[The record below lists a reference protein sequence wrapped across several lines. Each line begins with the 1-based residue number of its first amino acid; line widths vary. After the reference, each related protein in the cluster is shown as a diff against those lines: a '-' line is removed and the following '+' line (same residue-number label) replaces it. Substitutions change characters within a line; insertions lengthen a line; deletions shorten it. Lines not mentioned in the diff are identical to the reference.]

1 MRCDLH
7 VHSKHSG
14 PVDLPLLRHLGRESY
29 SEPLDV
35 YWTALRRGMD
45 LVTLSDHDTIEGA
58 LQIAHLPHVF
68 ISEEVTCAL
77 PGGRE
82 LHLGVWDIDE
92 RQHARLQEVCD
103 DAEALF
109 AHLAEEALPFGV
121 NHPFSPL
128 TGRREVADLHLAFER
143 APAVEVLNGM
153 MPRAS
158 NDCARAAAR
167 VAGLAGVGGSDAH
180 AMAAVAR
187 AFTEVPGART
197 REEFLEGLRQ
207 GRTLARGR
215 SGSYARLAADIVAVF
230 TGAVGENLGLAGR
243 SLADLGRFAGVAALL
258 PALILVPG
266 FALFSYAR
274 ERVMADVHHRRYRT
288 SLTERWPQR
297 QILRSLATTG
307 PLRMTS

>member
-45 LVTLSDHDTIEGA
+45 LVTLSDHDTIDGA
-58 LQIAHLPHVF
+58 LEIAHLPHVF

-92 RQHARLQEVCD
+92 RRHARLQEVCD

-109 AHLAEEALPFGV
+109 ACLAEQSLPFCV

-128 TGRREVADLHLAFER
+128 TGRREVADLHLAFVR
-143 APAVEVLNGM
+143 APAVEVVNGM

-167 VAGLAGVGGSDAH
+167 VAGRPGIGGSDAH
-180 AMAAVAR
+180 VLFGVAR
-187 AFTEVPGART
+187 AYTEVPGART

-215 SGSYARLAADIVAVF
+215 SGSYARLARAVAAVF
-230 TGAVGENLGLAGR
+230 SGALLENAGLAGR
-243 SLADLGRFAGVAALL
+243 GLPELARFAGVLALL
-258 PALILVPG
+258 PVSFLAPAL
-266 FALFSYAR
+266 ALYSYAR
-274 ERVMADVHHRRYRT
+274 ERVMADVHYRRYRA
-288 SLTERWPQR
+288 
-297 QILRSLATTG
+297 SLAG
-307 PLRMTS
+307 AGARPVRAERLRPAQLA

>member
-14 PVDLPLLRHLGRESY
+14 AVDLPLLRHLGRESY

-68 ISEEVTCAL
+68 ISEEVTCWL

-92 RQHARLQEVCD
+92 RHHARLQAVGD

-109 AHLAEEALPFGV
+109 AYLAEQSLPFCV

-128 TGRREVADLHLAFER
+128 TGRRDVADLHLAFEQ
-143 APAVEVLNGM
+143 APAVEVVNGM

-167 VAGLAGVGGSDAH
+167 VAGRGGVGGSDAH
-180 AMAAVAR
+180 VLAGVAR

-197 REEFLEGLRQ
+197 REDFLKGLRQ

-215 SGSYARLAADIVAVF
+215 SGSYARLAGAVAAVF
-230 TGAVGENLGLAGR
+230 SGAVRENATLAGR
-243 SLADLGRFAGVAALL
+243 SLPDLARFAGVVALL
-258 PALILVPG
+258 PVLLLSPGLALY
-266 FALFSYAR
+266 SYAR
-274 ERVMADVHHRRYRT
+274 ERVMADVHHRRYRA
-288 SLTERWPQR
+288 SLTDRGRRPLGSAAK
-297 QILRSLATTG
+297 LRPAEVA
-307 PLRMTS
+307 